1 MVFRGLSGR
10 VFAAP
15 PRVFPGADDIRFSA
29 RLLLDGAVSDALMMM
44 FRILRLF
51 VFLPLL
57 AGPMFAAT
65 PREIIAE
72 AAVAESSARQRELV
86 ASLRG
91 QGDEAIAPLLGAWR
105 QDALF
110 IFPNAAGEKIPVT
123 LAGEKDADGA
133 QAAIRVSDGEPLL
146 GDDGRPLRLVAAD
159 LVAADH
165 TSSLRRVMKGVLDV
179 IDVAAPAAA
188 TRIKAIQTLGQTQN
202 VEQLPVLAARLEIET
217 EKKVV
222 LALREAIA
230 LINLK
235 SSDPAAKLAAF
246 EELAALHTLSS
257 ADFLKTALKEAEAA
271 GDKTLVAA
279 AGTALR
285 AVERHRAKVDF
296 IGTLFRSLS
305 LGSILLIVALGL
317 AITFG
322 LMGVINMAH
331 GEMIAVGAYTTYVVQ
346 NVFGPGLALS
356 PFGVS
361 MRIPGL
367 NTDGWVYE
375 SYFLFALPCSFLMA
389 ALVGVALER
398 GVIRFLYRRP
408 LESLLATWG
417 VSLLLQQLLR
427 LTFGAN
433 NVQVGSPSYLSGNW
447 TVDDILFG
455 WNRVFVIGF
464 AALIV
469 LGVWLVLT
477 RTPLGLLIRS
487 VMQNRQMAACVGVR
501 TERVNMLTFGL
512 GSGLAGLAGAFLS
525 QIGNVGPSLGQSYIV
540 DSFMV
545 VVVGGVGNLVGTVI
559 SGLGIGSIDQF
570 IQQYS
575 PALAGALGSVPV
587 IGGGLRNLAQDSA
600 VFGKILVLCG
610 IILFLQWKPAGL
622 FVTRSRS
629 LD

>member
-1 MVFRGLSGR
+1 MPLRHSLLLFLFVLLSG
-10 VFAAP
+10 
-15 PRVFPGADDIRFSA
+15 
-29 RLLLDGAVSDALMMM
+29 LLG
-44 FRILRLF
+44 
-51 VFLPLL
+51 
-57 AGPMFAAT
+57 AAT

-72 AAVAESSARQRELV
+72 AALADTSARQRELLG
-86 ASLRG
+86 SLVG
-91 QGDEAIAPLLGAWR
+91 QGDEAIAPLLTAWR

-110 IFPNAAGEKIPVT
+110 IHETPTGEKIVLT
-123 LAGEKDADGA
+123 LTGEKDADGR
-133 QAAIRVSDGEPLL
+133 QAAVRVSDGQPLL
-146 GDDGRPLRLVAAD
+146 GADGQPVLLVASD
-159 LVAADH
+159 LTAAEH
-165 TSSLRRVMKGVLDV
+165 TSSLRRAMKGVLDV
-179 IDVAAPAAA
+179 IEVASPSPAI
-188 TRIKAIQTLGQTQN
+188 RKKAIQTLGQSQS
-202 VEQLPVLAARLEIET
+202 VEQLPVLEARLAIET
-217 EKKVV
+217 DPEVKET
-222 LALREAIA
+222 LREAVA
-230 LINLK
+230 LIRLK
-235 SSDPAAKLAAF
+235 SPDRDATLAGLA
-246 EELAALHTLSS
+246 ELTELHTLASS
-257 ADFLKTALKEAEAA
+257 DFLRTALKEAEAS
-271 GDKTLVAA
+271 GDTALIAA
-279 AGTALR
+279 AKEADH
-285 AVERHRAKVDF
+285 AVERHRSKVDF

-331 GEMIAVGAYTTYVVQ
+331 GEMIAIGAYTTYVVQ
-346 NVFGPGLALS
+346 NIFGSGLALS
-356 PFGVS
+356 PFGMS
-361 MRIPGL
+361 LKIPGIGAE
-367 NTDGWVYE
+367 GWLYQ
-375 SYFLFALPCSFLMA
+375 SYFIVAIPCSFLVA
-389 ALVGVALER
+389 AVIGIGLER
-398 GVIRFLYRRP
+398 SIIQWLYRRP

-433 NVQVGSPSYLSGNW
+433 NVQVSSPSYLSGNW

-464 AALIV
+464 AVLIV

-487 VMQNRQMAACVGVR
+487 VMQNRQMASCIGVR

-575 PALAGALGSVPV
+575 PSIAGAFAAVPF
-587 IGGGLRNLAQDSA
+587 IGGALQNLAQDSA

-610 IILFLQWKPAGL
+610 IILFLQWKPSGL